1 MKSDCLERPAFAV
14 RAGGPGRRAR
24 RAWYRAALLGLWLAS
39 AARCESPQES
49 ARKAMEAS
57 VARQAAA
64 IAAMRLSVARQRTA
78 LAGAVLAEPAG
89 GAAPSTPVS
98 PPFFLLSWPAPG
110 GSCDPVPEAELGPL
124 IQQAAQKEG
133 LDQGLLRA
141 VAEEESGLRACAVS
155 AKGAMGLM
163 QLMPATAGELGVRD
177 PFDPR
182 ENLMSGAHFLKQ
194 LLARFGNDAALAL
207 AAYNAG
213 PARVEESG
221 GVPPIP
227 ETIRYV
233 QQILGR
239 LPLL

>member
-1 MKSDCLERPAFAV
+1 VKSDYTARPVSAV
-14 RAGGPGRRAR
+14 GEGGAGRRAK
-24 RAWYRAALLGLWLAS
+24 RAVCRAALLGLWLAG
-39 AARCESPQES
+39 AARCESPEES

-57 VARQAAA
+57 VARQATA
-64 IAAMRLSVARQRTA
+64 ITAMRLSVARQRMA
-78 LAGAVLAEPAG
+78 LAAALVPSSH
-89 GAAPSTPVS
+89 AAPSTPVS

-110 GSCDPVPEAELGPL
+110 GSCDPVPEAQLGPL

-163 QLMPATAGELGVRD
+163 QLMPATAEDLGVGD

-182 ENLMSGAHFLKQ
+182 ENLMSGAHLLKQ

-213 PARVEESG
+213 PARVEENG